1 MGGNVELEGLSGTI
15 YRQVSIMIND
25 ASDTTLQINTY
36 AVTSGQWDPEHTP
49 KLGQGINPGDNPTFI
64 NYTNAPYTAVSGF
77 ITLVPLSGGQIK
89 LNWEWKYGSPFS
101 NTSSTQGTT
110 LGVSSQIVGQTS
122 TTVTVQYQITASS
135 S

>member
-1 MGGNVELEGLSGTI
+1 MGENIEFEALSGTI

-25 ASDTTLQINTY
+25 ASDTTLQVNTY
-36 AVTSGQWDPEHTP
+36 ALTSGVWDPNNMP
-49 KLGQGINPGDNPTFI
+49 KLGQGIDPGDNPTFV
-64 NYTNAPYTAVSGF
+64 NYTDKPYTAVSGF

-101 NTSSTQGTT
+101 NSSSTQGTT
-110 LGVSSQIVGQTS
+110 LGVASQIVGQTS